1 MRYRFFVVIGGCL
14 AACLLASCANTASTT
29 PVNGCTLSGMRTST
43 ASFWQG
49 VLAYESGK
57 HSSIPSWVKADIK
70 DQLSVDKAHGLVLDN
85 AFAGIAKFSAAIK
98 TSRGIATFVIKIHES
113 QTNSYKQ
120 TQSTMALESG
130 SLLFSCKS
138 NEWQATGWQ
147 LSGNP
152 VG

>member
-1 MRYRFFVVIGGCL
+1 MRYRLFVVVGCL
-14 AACLLASCANTASTT
+14 VACLLASCANTASTI

-43 ASFWQG
+43 TSFWQG

-57 HSSIPSWVKADIK
+57 VSTAPSWVKADIK
-70 DQLSVDKAHGLVLDN
+70 NQLSIDKAHGLVLDN
-85 AFAGIAKFSAAIK
+85 TFAGIAKFSAEVKA
-98 TSRGIATFVIKIHES
+98 SRGVATFVIKMHES

-120 TQSTMALESG
+120 TQSTTALESG
-130 SLLFSCKS
+130 SLFFSCKS
-138 NEWQATGWQ
+138 NEWQATEWQ

>member
-1 MRYRFFVVIGGCL
+1 MRYRLFVVVGCL
-14 AACLLASCANTASTT
+14 VACLLASCANTASIT
-29 PVNGCTLSGMRTST
+29 PVNGCSLSGMRTST
-43 ASFWQG
+43 SLFWQG

-57 HSSIPSWVKADIK
+57 HSSVPSWVKADIK
-70 DQLSVDKAHGLVLDN
+70 DQLGIDKTHGLTLNNKFV
-85 AFAGIAKFSAAIK
+85 GIAKFSAKAH
-98 TSRGIATFVIKIHES
+98 SSHGVAMFVIKIHES

-120 TQSTMALESG
+120 TQSTTALESG

-138 NEWQATGWQ
+138 NVWQATGWQ